1 MEQVFKH
8 DDMTEIFKSLSG
20 NEKLWCFTSP
30 ETGVLFVHRIFPE
43 TGIMHPERAE
53 KIIKFEED

>member
-1 MEQVFKH
+1 
-8 DDMTEIFKSLSG
+8 MTEIFKSLSG